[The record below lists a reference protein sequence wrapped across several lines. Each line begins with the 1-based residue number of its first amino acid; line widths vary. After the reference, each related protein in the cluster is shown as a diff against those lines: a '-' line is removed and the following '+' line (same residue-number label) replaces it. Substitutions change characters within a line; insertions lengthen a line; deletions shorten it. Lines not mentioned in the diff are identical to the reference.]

1 MQQTFEFIN
10 TLTLLD
16 PNATLFAAK
25 HYVNCL
31 TKNCMQLGETPAAS
45 LRHNDIAVIQ
55 QWNHTFLPQ
64 RT

>member
-55 QWNHTFLPQ
+55 Q
-64 RT
+64 